1 MSLVPLGSLSLAVA
15 VPGAATANAALD
27 VAIGIAAPNVSAQIT
42 AAASF
47 TPQVSLG
54 LDQLLAIA
62 EAILSNI
69 EAAIAAIPPI
79 PVLSLQAQV
88 DLAAAIKL
96 DLDAMLLTIQAQL
109 AIQLQIASILA
120 TAGVVAYAWDG
131 PNNALGSALA
141 VELGGAP
148 THSNAIILYTTSGVT
163 WTAMS
168 SLFKVTP

>member
-15 VPGAATANAALD
+15 VPGAATANVALG
-27 VAIGIAAPNVSAQIT
+27 VAVGIAAPNVSAQIT

-47 TPQVSLG
+47 TPSASLG
-54 LDQLLAIA
+54 LEQLLAIA
-62 EAILSNI
+62 EAILDNI
-69 EAAIAAIPPI
+69 AAAIAAIPPI

-96 DLDAMLLTIQAQL
+96 DLDAMLLTVQAQL

-131 PNNALGSALA
+131 ANNALGPALTA
-141 VELGGAP
+141 ELGGSV
-148 THSNAIILYTTSGVT
+148 THSNAIILYTTSGVA
-163 WTAMS
+163 WTAMQG
-168 SLFKVTP
+168 LFKTTP